1 MNTES
6 EMGFRGTEGPIDFV
20 EHGHGINEGF
30 SCCVWESRPKS
41 RDVFQMVEGG
51 FRDRFDM

>member
-20 EHGHGINEGF
+20 EHGHGINEGC

-41 RDVFQMVEGG
+41 GDVFQMVEGG
-51 FRDRFDM
+51 FGDRFDM